1 MNWLSL
7 AFICYLDRVCTK
19 YKGQSGLQDKIQAVH
34 IFATK
39 VSLKERD
46 MQSEHQYSRASND
59 HREHRASR
67 RAGDGA
73 HRGRESGK
81 L

>member
-46 MQSEHQYSRASND
+46 MQSEHQLLIF
-59 HREHRASR
+59 
-67 RAGDGA
+67 
-73 HRGRESGK
+73 SGEQRPP
-81 L
+81 